1 MLYCK
6 PLYADTTL
14 ALLSEPNDTL
24 PLRYL
29 RLFAATTSDYDDHAY
44 AEYPSA
50 LGRAKGS
57 DELRP
62 EKKAAVTAQALVRTI
77 KASSAAFLE
86 RSDLISGPTVS
97 AGYDSITTRF
107 KCYRFRM
114 STPW

>member
-1 MLYCK
+1 MLSCK

-14 ALLSEPNDTL
+14 ALFSEPNVTL
-24 PLRYL
+24 PLQYL
-29 RLFAATTSDYDDHAY
+29 RLFAATTSDYDSHAY
-44 AEYPSA
+44 AEYPSV

-62 EKKAAVTAQALVRTI
+62 EKKAAFSAQALVQTI

-86 RSDLISGPTVS
+86 RSDLICGPAVS
-97 AGYDSITTRF
+97 VLYDLIATLL
-107 KCYRFRM
+107 KCYWFRM